1 MNQIR
6 IYLFTLSFIALA
18 MTACD
23 EQLDVQPQQSIDEST
38 ALSTE
43 RNVLAALVGAYDGL
57 GDNDVMGG
65 GQHLAEL
72 FADDGDLIW
81 AGTFEEPEQIFQKR
95 ILVQNLDVE
104 RFWLESYEAINR
116 ANNVL
121 SALDVVNTDLRA
133 QVEGEAKFI
142 RAIIYFDL
150 INRCGKTWLDGD
162 PAANAGVP
170 LVLTPTRSIDA
181 ASEIPRNSVAEVY
194 AQIISDLTDAKNLLP
209 ENNGIFA
216 TTFAASGFLSRV
228 YLMQERFPEAQ
239 EEVDRVIRSNAFSLT
254 ANYADAFNQSGNTTE
269 DIFALEVTTQD
280 GLNDFILFYAGEARG
295 GRGDIDIT
303 QAHLDQYEAG
313 DDRVNLF
320 YIDANGIPRTG
331 KWQDNA
337 NQDGNIN
344 IVRLA
349 EMYLTRAE
357 TRFRAGDATGAAE
370 DLNVVRARVG
380 LPAIDAGSITLES
393 ILQERS
399 LELKFEGH
407 SFRDKKR
414 NRMAIGSLSFD
425 ANELVY
431 PIPQRE
437 MDVNQALVQNPGY

>member
-1 MNQIR
+1 MNQLR
-6 IYLFTLSFIALA
+6 IYLFTLCFIALA
-18 MTACD
+18 TTACD
-23 EQLDVQPQQSIDEST
+23 EQLDVQPQQSIDESV
-38 ALSTE
+38 ALNSE
-43 RNVLAALVGAYDGL
+43 RNVLVALAGVYDGL

-65 GQHLAEL
+65 GQHLSEL
-72 FADDGDLIW
+72 FADDGDQIW

-104 RFWLESYEAINR
+104 RFWIESYEAINR

-121 SALDVVNTDLRA
+121 GALEVVNPDLRP
-133 QVEGEAKFI
+133 QVEGEAKFL

-150 INRCGKTWLDGD
+150 VNLCAKTWQDGD
-162 PAANAGVP
+162 ATANLGVP
-170 LVLTPTRSIDA
+170 LVLSPTSVIDEQ
-181 ASEIPRNSVAEVY
+181 SEVPRNTVAEVY

-209 ENNGIFA
+209 ENNSIFA

-228 YLMQERFPEAQ
+228 YLMQERFTEAQ

-269 DIFALEVTTQD
+269 DIFTIEVTTQD

-320 YIDANGIPRTG
+320 YIDVNGIPRTG

-357 TRFRAGDATGAAE
+357 TRFRAGDAAGAAE
-370 DLNVVRARVG
+370 DLNVIRARVG
-380 LPAIDAGSITLES
+380 LPATDAGSISLES

>member
-1 MNQIR
+1 MKNVR
-6 IYLFTLSFIALA
+6 IYMLSFCFIAMAL
-18 MTACD
+18 TACD

-57 GDNDVMGG
+57 GENDVMGG
-65 GQHLAEL
+65 GQHLTEL
-72 FADDGDLIW
+72 FADDGDQIW

-104 RFWLESYEAINR
+104 RFWIESYEAINR

-121 SALDVVNTDLRA
+121 SALDVVNTDLRG

-142 RAIIYFDL
+142 RALVYFDL
-150 INRCGKTWLDGD
+150 INLCGKTWIDGD
-162 PAANAGVP
+162 PSANPGVP

-181 ASEIPRNSVAEVY
+181 SSEVPRNTVAEIY
-194 AQIISDLTDAKNLLP
+194 AQVISDLTDAKNLLP

-216 TTFAASGFLSRV
+216 TTYAASGFLSRV
-228 YLMQERFPEAQ
+228 YLMQERFTEAQ

-254 ANYADAFNQSGNTTE
+254 PNFADAFNQGGNTTE
-269 DIFALEVTTQD
+269 DIFTIEVTTQD

-303 QAHLDQYEAG
+303 QTHLDQYEAG
-313 DDRVNLF
+313 DARLDLF
-320 YIDANGIPRTG
+320 YIDVNGIPRTG

-344 IVRLA
+344 IIRLA
-349 EMYLTRAE
+349 ELYLTRAE
-357 TRFRAGDATGAAE
+357 TRFRAGDTAGAAE
-370 DLNVVRARVG
+370 DLNVIRTRVG
-380 LPAIDAGSITLES
+380 LPAVQADAVSLES
-393 ILQERS
+393 ILQERK
-399 LELKFEGH
+399 LELMFEGH
-407 SFRDKKR
+407 MFRDKKR
-414 NRMAIGSLSFD
+414 NRISIGGLGFNAD
-425 ANELVY
+425 ELLY

-437 MDVNQALVQNPGY
+437 MDVNLALIQNPGY